1 MRCLTVGWVGTSKA
15 LNAVRAELEDYGHRS
30 ADEGVDLVID
40 DGGQPLPMRLAGTP
54 RLSLRLGIGSPTE
67 SGLPV
72 VQLRSYNHDH
82 CLVSVLDVAEE
93 PSGNGHQLCRRAT
106 RALVEWVALQVS
118 RLARDPQLC
127 VSPAFAN
134 DWPDQ
139 DLQSLDALAYL
150 HRFNRTADPALLR
163 AAQVPMIERLQAS
176 LITFAERP
184 ALYIAGEVVTYRQLQ
199 TQAWAIQQRLA
210 VLLEGVEGSAI
221 VGVCLEK
228 SVALYASILAI
239 LGCDAVYLPV
249 AAEHPLRRQ
258 QAMLESAGARVL
270 LDEGHHPLREHFTAL
285 DVRGCDLQ
293 DAAPPLP
300 PPRPDPSAPCIMLFT
315 SGTSGRPKGVRLSQG
330 NLAHFTAW
338 FCGCMG
344 LSEQSRVLQ
353 FAALHFDAS
362 LMDIFPS
369 LMAGAQL
376 IIPGEAQR
384 RDPQQLVELIRQ
396 QHITHAFLPPALLGI
411 LPLDEPLGLTHLL
424 TGGEACEPH
433 VIERLAGQCHLH
445 NLYGPTEATVL
456 VTHRVL
462 QRTDS
467 NTNVG
472 RPIANSQVLI
482 LDEDMKPVDEQVMG
496 ELYIVG
502 PGVSLGYLSATPVL
516 DSPFVEL
523 TLPDAQVVRA
533 YRSGDLAKWTDDGIQ
548 LGGRR
553 DDRVKIRGVR
563 VEPQE
568 IEQCLRDSQLFRQV
582 AVVIERDGRIRGVV
596 AHPEGNATLVD
607 LKQHARQWLP
617 DYLQPQVWAE
627 LPALPCSGS
636 GKIDR
641 QALLALPVQT
651 SLAGDGRTAHTPLQ
665 RQLARLWGELL
676 RVPVDD
682 LGLDDS
688 FFTLGGHSILLS
700 TLLLRIREQFGRSVP
715 LNRFFERPTINT
727 LALLMENSA
736 LPDAASSQAVRD
748 AQTEQVLAV
757 LPGTRAGDR
766 RKVIVTGAN
775 SFIGIHVVEAL
786 LAGGATEIACLVREL
801 PGQPAATRLSQAL
814 KEYRL
819 EHLDMS
825 RVRVYAA
832 NVSQPRLGLACDV
845 YDALAREFGVLVHNA
860 AQVNHVMDYAL
871 LAPDNVHPV
880 RECLRLCET
889 HCKKVMNFISTLSAC
904 SSIDTGGHVLES
916 PAAATLPIYVK
927 NGYNLSKWVAERLL
941 GRAVAQGAW
950 VNILRPGNIGFNS
963 RNGVCQPRKNRL
975 MLMLKGSL
983 QLGLVPRLEVNFDL
997 MPVDFFAR
1005 FLAFHCGQFDSERNV
1020 FNLHN
1025 PQPLSWDNYLDAF
1038 CQAGHAFDRVSV
1050 AHWQQ
1055 ALRTVN
1061 RDNALFGVLGFYL
1074 DGLGE
1079 DIGDTSMIRH
1089 DNARHGVEKMG
1100 AHYPEKTSAL
1110 LRQGCDYLKAVGFL

>member
-1 MRCLTVGWVGTSKA
+1 MRCLTMGWVGTSKA
-15 LNAVRAELEDYGHRS
+15 LSAVRAELEAYGHRC

-40 DGGQPLPMRLAGTP
+40 DGSQPLPIRWACTP
-54 RLSLRLGIGSPTE
+54 RLSLRLGIGSPTVSE
-67 SGLPV
+67 LPV
-72 VQLRSYNHDH
+72 LQLRSYNHDH
-82 CLVSVLDVAEE
+82 CLVAVLDIAEE
-93 PSGNGHQLCRRAT
+93 PSGNGQHLCRRAT
-106 RALVEWVALQVS
+106 RVLVEWMALQVS
-118 RLARDPQLC
+118 RFARDPQLRA
-127 VSPAFAN
+127 SPTSAS

-150 HRFNRTADPALLR
+150 HRFNCTADPELLR
-163 AAQVPMIERLQAS
+163 AAQVPIIERLQAS

-184 ALYIAGEVVTYRQLQ
+184 ALNVAGEVVTYRQLQ
-199 TQAWAIQQRLA
+199 TQVWAIQQRLA
-210 VLLEGVEGSAI
+210 ALLEGVEGSAI

-228 SVALYASILAI
+228 SAALYASILAI
-239 LGCDAVYLPV
+239 LGCGAVYLPL
-249 AAEHPLRRQ
+249 AAQLPIRRQ
-258 QAMLESAGARVL
+258 QLMLESAGARVL
-270 LDEGHHPLREHFTAL
+270 LDEGSHPLRERFMAL
-285 DVRGCDLQ
+285 DVRCADRQ
-293 DAAPPLP
+293 DATQPLP
-300 PPRPDPSAPCIMLFT
+300 HPRPDPSAPCAVFFT

-338 FCGCMG
+338 FGRCMA

-353 FAALHFDAS
+353 FAALNFDAS

-369 LMAGAQL
+369 LIASAQL
-376 IIPGEAQR
+376 IIPSEAQR

-456 VTHRVL
+456 VTHRLL
-462 QRTDS
+462 QRADG
-467 NTNVG
+467 NTSVG

-482 LDEDMKPVDEQVMG
+482 LDEDMQPVDEQVMG
-496 ELYIVG
+496 ELYIIG
-502 PGVSLGYLSATPVL
+502 PGVSLGYLSSTPVL

-523 TLPDAQVVRA
+523 TLPDGQVVRT
-533 YRSGDLAKWTDDGIQ
+533 YRSGDLAKWTDDGIE

-553 DDRVKIRGVR
+553 DDQVKIRGMR
-563 VEPQE
+563 IEPQE
-568 IEQCLRDSQLFRQV
+568 IEHCLRESRLFRQV

-596 AHPEGNATLVD
+596 AHPEAGATLVD

-617 DYLQPQVWAE
+617 DYLQPKVWAE

-641 QALLALPVQT
+641 QALLALPVQG
-651 SLAGDGRTAHTPLQ
+651 SLAGDGRTAHTSLQ
-665 RQLARLWGELL
+665 RKLARLWSELL

-688 FFTLGGHSILLS
+688 FFNLGGHSILLS

-715 LNRFFERPTINT
+715 LNRFFEVPTIST
-727 LALLMENSA
+727 LALLMQDSA
-736 LPDAASSQAVRD
+736 LPDAAYGQAVRD
-748 AQTEQVLAV
+748 AQRKQALTV
-757 LPGTRAGDR
+757 LPETRAGDR

-775 SFIGIHVVEAL
+775 SFIGVHAVEAL
-786 LAGGATEIACLVREL
+786 LAGGATAVACLVREL
-801 PGQPAATRLSQAL
+801 PGQPAASRFSQAL

-819 EHLDMS
+819 EHLDLS
-825 RVRVYAA
+825 RVRVYPAD
-832 NVSQPRLGLACDV
+832 VSQPRLGLACEV
-845 YDALAREFGVLVHNA
+845 YDALARDFGVLVHNA
-860 AQVNHVMDYAL
+860 AQVNHVMDYGSL
-871 LAPDNVHPV
+871 VPDNVDPV

-889 HCKKVMNFISTLSAC
+889 HCKKVLNFISTLSAC
-904 SSIDTGGHVLES
+904 SSIDAGGYVLES
-916 PAAATLPIYVK
+916 PAAATLPIYIK

-950 VNILRPGNIGFNS
+950 VNILRPGNISFNS

-983 QLGLVPRLEVNFDL
+983 QLGLMPRQEVNFDL

-1005 FLAFHCGQFDSERNV
+1005 FLAFHCGQFDCERSV

-1025 PQPLSWDNYLDAF
+1025 PQSLSWDDYLNAF
-1038 CQAGHAFDRVSV
+1038 SQAGHAFDRVSV
-1050 AHWQQ
+1050 VRWQQ
-1055 ALRTVN
+1055 ALRTVD

-1074 DGLGE
+1074 DGPGE

-1089 DNARHGVEKMG
+1089 DNARRGVKQMG
-1100 AHYPEKTSAL
+1100 AHYPEKSPAL
-1110 LRQGCDYLKAVGFL
+1110 LRRGCDYLKAVGFL